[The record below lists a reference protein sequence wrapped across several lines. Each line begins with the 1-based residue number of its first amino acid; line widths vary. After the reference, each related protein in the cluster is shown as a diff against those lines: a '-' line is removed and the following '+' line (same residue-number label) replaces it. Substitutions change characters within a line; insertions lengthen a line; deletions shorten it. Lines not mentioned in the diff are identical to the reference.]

1 MRVVV
6 TGGSGR
12 AGSYTVRELA
22 AAGHEVINLDMA
34 RPPADLP
41 GAFVQLDLTDAGEV
55 YDVLAQF
62 RPEGVCHL
70 AANPS
75 PTGFPRHQTFD
86 NNVLS
91 TNNVMQAAG
100 DVGRIAPGVRE
111 QRDGDGVADDGRAA
125 AAVPV
130 RRDGPGG
137 SPSAYALS
145 KYMGEV
151 IADSMVRQYPAMSIC
166 SLRINNVIMPDGY
179 DVLQYRRDHFPEGG
193 VNFWSY
199 IDARDV
205 ASAFRAALEG
215 DIEGHEVFLIAAA
228 DTCLDTPIQEAVER
242 LYGPGAR
249 FAPDHGPFD
258 SVFSCR
264 RIEERLGV
272 EAAAL
277 LARRLNRR
285 PRGSRANA
293 RRPPPGTGVHQA
305 RPARAWPSPADAGDA
320 GPYAPG
326 GAYDGRVLLTA
337 SISAGVS
344 KTVVTKRDSAPD
356 SATAVARA
364 AAATAS
370 GRSPMATKSHSPK
383 AK

>member
-12 AGSYTVRELA
+12 AGSYTVRDLA
-22 AAGHEVINLDMA
+22 EGGHEVINLDMA

-100 DVGRIAPGVRE
+100 DVGVSRLVYASSEMATGWLTTDELPPRFPFDE
-111 QRDGDGVADDGRAA
+111 TDRVA
-125 AAVPV
+125 
-130 RRDGPGG
+130 

-193 VNFWSY
+193 ANFWSY

-215 DIEGHEVFLIAAA
+215 DIVGHEVFLIAAA
-228 DTCLDTPIQEAVER
+228 DTCLDMPVQEAVER
-242 LYGPGAR
+242 LYGAGAR
-249 FAPDHGPFD
+249 FAPDHGPFE

-264 RIEERLGV
+264 RIAERLGW
-272 EAAAL
+272 
-277 LARRLNRR
+277 R
-285 PRGSRANA
+285 PRHSWR
-293 RRPPPGTGVHQA
+293 
-305 RPARAWPSPADAGDA
+305 
-320 GPYAPG
+320 
-326 GAYDGRVLLTA
+326 DG
-337 SISAGVS
+337 
-344 KTVVTKRDSAPD
+344 
-356 SATAVARA
+356 
-364 AAATAS
+364 
-370 GRSPMATKSHSPK
+370 
-383 AK
+383 

>member
-12 AGSYTVRELA
+12 AGSYTVRDLA
-22 AAGHEVINLDMA
+22 EGGHEVINLDMA

-100 DVGRIAPGVRE
+100 DVGVSRLVYASSEMATGWLTTDELPPRFPFDE
-111 QRDGDGVADDGRAA
+111 TDRVA
-125 AAVPV
+125 
-130 RRDGPGG
+130 

-228 DTCLDTPIQEAVER
+228 DTCLDTPIQEAIER
-242 LYGPGAR
+242 LHGSGAR
-249 FAPDHGPFD
+249 FDPDHGPFD

-264 RIEERLGV
+264 RIEERLGW
-272 EAAAL
+272 
-277 LARRLNRR
+277 R
-285 PRGSRANA
+285 PRHSWR
-293 RRPPPGTGVHQA
+293 
-305 RPARAWPSPADAGDA
+305 
-320 GPYAPG
+320 
-326 GAYDGRVLLTA
+326 DG
-337 SISAGVS
+337 
-344 KTVVTKRDSAPD
+344 
-356 SATAVARA
+356 
-364 AAATAS
+364 
-370 GRSPMATKSHSPK
+370 
-383 AK
+383 

>member
-12 AGSYTVRELA
+12 AGSYTVRDLA
-22 AAGHEVINLDMA
+22 EAGHEVINLDIA

-100 DVGRIAPGVRE
+100 DVGVSRLVYASSEMATGWLTTDELPPRFPFDE
-111 QRDGDGVADDGRAA
+111 TDRVA
-125 AAVPV
+125 
-130 RRDGPGG
+130 

-215 DIEGHEVFLIAAA
+215 EIVGHEVFLIAAA
-228 DTCLDTPIQEAVER
+228 DTCLDTPVQEAVER
-242 LYGPGAR
+242 LYGAGAR

-264 RIEERLGV
+264 RIAERLGW
-272 EAAAL
+272 
-277 LARRLNRR
+277 R
-285 PRGSRANA
+285 PRHSWR
-293 RRPPPGTGVHQA
+293 
-305 RPARAWPSPADAGDA
+305 
-320 GPYAPG
+320 
-326 GAYDGRVLLTA
+326 DG
-337 SISAGVS
+337 
-344 KTVVTKRDSAPD
+344 
-356 SATAVARA
+356 
-364 AAATAS
+364 
-370 GRSPMATKSHSPK
+370 
-383 AK
+383 